1 MALPRCLGLARIIR
15 CLQATSIAGNGHAR
29 SVAMREDAAMTIVY
43 TLQIAAP
50 TERVF
55 DCVED
60 EQKILQWMEGV
71 ESITYPG
78 GVKPPLPLGARSTV
92 HIREGGRVNAYD
104 STVIAYDKP
113 RHIAIHLGNA
123 KFTMEVHYRLTPDNG
138 GTRLDYTCDMVNPT
152 LIARILSAL
161 FSWIAKS
168 VLKKHMARLKALAES
183 NAA

>member
-15 CLQATSIAGNGHAR
+15 CLQAASIAGNGHAR
-29 SVAMREDAAMTIVY
+29 SVAMREEAAMTIVY

-50 TERVF
+50 IERVF

-78 GVKPPLPLGARSTV
+78 GVKPPVPVGTRSTV
-92 HIREGGRVNAYD
+92 AIREGGRVNNYD

-113 RHIAIHLGNA
+113 RHLAVHLSNA
-123 KFTMEVHYRLTPDNG
+123 SFTTEVHYRLTPEND
-138 GTRLDYTCDMVNPT
+138 GTRLDHTCDIVNPS
-152 LIARILSAL
+152 LIARILMAL
-161 FSWIAKS
+161 FGWIAKAM
-168 VLKKHMARLKALAES
+168 LKKHMMRLKALAES